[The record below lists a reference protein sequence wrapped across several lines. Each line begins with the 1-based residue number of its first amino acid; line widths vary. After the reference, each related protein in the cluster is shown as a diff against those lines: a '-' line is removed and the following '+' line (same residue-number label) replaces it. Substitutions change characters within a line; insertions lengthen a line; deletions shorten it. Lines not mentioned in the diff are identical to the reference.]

1 MSEWIPALLEGLW
14 ITAQATVLGF
24 IVAVII
30 SFVVGVT
37 YEVRFWPLRAVLRVY
52 VEVFRGT
59 SALVQIFYF
68 FYVLPLLGIHLS
80 SLAAGVLALGMN
92 FGAYGSE
99 IVRGAIVGVPRGQ
112 REAALALGMSRPL
125 ALRRVVLP
133 QAVPAMIPPF
143 GNIAVDLM
151 KATALLSLITV
162 SDLAFVGA
170 KILQADGDP
179 IRAYLPVLVLYFVLA
194 ICLGQLT
201 RVAERLV
208 MVR

>member
-1 MSEWIPALLEGLW
+1 MSEWIPALGEGLW

-24 IVAVII
+24 LVAVAI
-30 SFVVGVT
+30 SFVVGVA
-37 YEVRFWPLRAVLRVY
+37 YEVRFWPLRALLRIY

-80 SLAAGVLALGMN
+80 PLAAGVLALGMN
-92 FGAYGSE
+92 FGAYGAE
-99 IVRGAIVGVPRGQ
+99 IVRGAIAGVARGQ
-112 REAALALGMSRPL
+112 REASLALGMSRPL
-125 ALRRVVLP
+125 ALRRIILP
-133 QAVPAMIPPF
+133 QAIPAMIPPF

-170 KILQADGDP
+170 KILQADADP

-194 ICLGQLT
+194 ICLGRLT

-208 MVR
+208 TVR

>member
-1 MSEWIPALLEGLW
+1 MTEWIPALLEGLW

-24 IVAVII
+24 LVALAIAL
-30 SFVVGVT
+30 VVGIAG
-37 YEVRFWPLRAVLRVY
+37 EVRFWPLRAVLRIY

-68 FYVLPLLGIHLS
+68 FYVLPLLGLPLPP
-80 SLAAGVLALGMN
+80 LAAGVLALGLN

-125 ALRRVVLP
+125 TLRRVVLP
-133 QAVPAMIPPF
+133 QAIPAMIPPF

-170 KILQADGDP
+170 KILQANADP
-179 IRAYLPVLVLYFVLA
+179 LQAYLPVLVLYFVLA
-194 ICLGQLT
+194 IALGQLT
-201 RVAERLV
+201 RLAERLAT
-208 MVR
+208 VR